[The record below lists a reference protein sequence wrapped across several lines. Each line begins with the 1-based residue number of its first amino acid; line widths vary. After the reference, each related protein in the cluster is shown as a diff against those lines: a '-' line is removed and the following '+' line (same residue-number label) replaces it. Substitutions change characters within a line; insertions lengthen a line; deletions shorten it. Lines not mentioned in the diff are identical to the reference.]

1 MDNILMSVKGIYGGI
16 ELLQDRIRIKRKGF
30 GSLMLQGFKG
40 DKEILIS
47 QLSAIQLKKA
57 GMLTNGY
64 IQFSFLGGHET
75 KGGLLDAT
83 RDENTVMFNTKQQ
96 KEFIEL
102 KERID
107 QMIASSRAGTKAP
120 SNLDELEK
128 LASLK
133 DKGIITEEEFNL
145 KKKQLLGL

>member
-16 ELLQDRIRIKRKGF
+16 ELLQDRVRIKRKGF

-47 QLSAIQLKKA
+47 QLSAIQFKKA

-128 LASLK
+128 LAALK
-133 DKGIITEEEFNL
+133 DKGIITEEEFAQ

>member
-1 MDNILMSVKGIYGGI
+1 MEDILMSVKGIAGEI

-30 GSLMLQGFKG
+30 RSFTLHGIKG

-47 QLSAIQLKKA
+47 QISAIQFKKA
-57 GMLTNGY
+57 GIATNGY
-64 IQFSFLGGHET
+64 IQFSFVGGTET
-75 KGGLLDAT
+75 KSGILSAVQ
-83 RDENTVMFNTKQQ
+83 DENTVMFSPKQQ
-96 KEFIEL
+96 NDFLIL

-107 QMIASSRAGTKAP
+107 QISASSRTGSKAP

-128 LASLK
+128 LAGLK
-133 DKGIITEEEFNL
+133 EKGIITEEEFNQ

>member
-1 MDNILMSVKGIYGGI
+1 MEDILMSVNGIGGGI
-16 ELLQDRIRIKRKGF
+16 ELLQDRIRIKRKGL
-30 GSLMLQGFKG
+30 GSFILQGLKG

-47 QLSAIQLKKA
+47 QISAIQLKKA

-75 KGGLLDAT
+75 KSGIFNAT
-83 RDENTVMFNTKQQ
+83 RDENTIMFNTKQQ
-96 KEFIEL
+96 NAFLEL
-102 KERID
+102 KEKVDHI
-107 QMIASSRAGTKAP
+107 IATSRVGTVAQSS
-120 SNLDELEK
+120 LDELEK
-128 LASLK
+128 LASLR